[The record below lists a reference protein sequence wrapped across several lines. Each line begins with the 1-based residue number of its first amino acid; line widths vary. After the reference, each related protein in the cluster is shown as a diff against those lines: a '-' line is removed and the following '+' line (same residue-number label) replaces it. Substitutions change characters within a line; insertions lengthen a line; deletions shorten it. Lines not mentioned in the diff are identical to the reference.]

1 MTASF
6 FTLSL
11 LLGFQHALEADHIG
25 AIVGIKRRSP
35 LAKNLL
41 IWELLSNAGH
51 WAIGHGLVL
60 ILAAI
65 AIDILN
71 LDIPTS
77 ITQASEVVVGVILCL
92 FGARFFKSGP
102 LTKANSPT
110 SSELNKLTVDN
121 STPKPKSGERG
132 AGSTHAFLFGML
144 HGFAGSGVL
153 FVIFSTTGGH
163 QEDVLPYALVFS
175 MATLGGMIFTS
186 LFIAWLITKSAS
198 RLAGF
203 TAAINRI
210 IGSALLLIGGA
221 LICGNFESVYLYI
234 AR

>member
-35 LAKNLL
+35 LAKNRL

-65 AIDILN
+65 VIDILN

-92 FGARFFKSGP
+92 FGARFFK
-102 LTKANSPT
+102 
-110 SSELNKLTVDN
+110 
-121 STPKPKSGERG
+121 
-132 AGSTHAFLFGML
+132 
-144 HGFAGSGVL
+144 
-153 FVIFSTTGGH
+153 
-163 QEDVLPYALVFS
+163 
-175 MATLGGMIFTS
+175 
-186 LFIAWLITKSAS
+186 
-198 RLAGF
+198 
-203 TAAINRI
+203 
-210 IGSALLLIGGA
+210 
-221 LICGNFESVYLYI
+221 
-234 AR
+234 

>member
-1 MTASF
+1 MTTSF

-11 LLGFQHALEADHIG
+11 LLGFQHAFEADHIG

-41 IWELLSNAGH
+41 IREFLSNAGH

-60 ILAAI
+60 VLAAI
-65 AIDILN
+65 VIDMLN
-71 LDIPTS
+71 QIPTS
-77 ITQASEVVVGVILCL
+77 ITQASEVAVGVILCFL
-92 FGARFFKSGP
+92 GGRFFKPESRS
-102 LTKANSPT
+102 KARTPMGSQ
-110 SSELNKLTVDN
+110 LNQLTVDS
-121 STPKPKSGERG
+121 STPKPKSGKGG
-132 AGSTHAFLFGML
+132 AGFTHAFLFGML

-153 FVIFSTTGGH
+153 FVILSTADSH
-163 QEDVLPYALVFS
+163 QGDALSYALVFS
-175 MATLGGMIFTS
+175 MGTLGGMILTS
-186 LFIAWLITKSAS
+186 FFIAWLITKSAS

-203 TAAINRI
+203 TAAINWI

-221 LICGNFESVYLYI
+221 LIYGNLESVYTYI